1 MRQNNPAGKSFLI
14 FRNRVN
20 PGNQKYSASVTGA
33 NQRHKFACL
42 TRQEGR
48 IAIVTNVRWDAV
60 DARVSI
66 TNGAH
71 AYDKNVWS

>member
-1 MRQNNPAGKSFLI
+1 MSSPGFKNISLPSQGKSAAKI
-14 FRNRVN
+14 VR
-20 PGNQKYSASVTGA
+20 
-33 NQRHKFACL
+33 L

-48 IAIVTNVRWDAV
+48 IAIVTNARWDAV
-60 DARVSI
+60 DARVPI